1 MADNTTTTDTPNA
14 ADNAPVGDEASLRE
28 RVAKL
33 EQQNGDF
40 LRHLAEFQNRNN
52 EMLQVMRRKD
62 QEVEG
67 RIKYAHEKLAADLLT
82 ALDNLDRAL
91 DAARKAGDKSP
102 LTVGVAATQAQILEV
117 LKRHG
122 ITPIEALGQP
132 FDPNRHQA
140 IQSRPAEKGQ
150 AANTVS
156 QVVQQGFMIH
166 DRVLRPAAVIVAQ

>member
-1 MADNTTTTDTPNA
+1 MAENSTTTDTPNA
-14 ADNAPVGDEASLRE
+14 ADNVPADEASLRE
-28 RVAKL
+28 RVVKL
-33 EQQNGDF
+33 EQQNDEF

-62 QEVEG
+62 QELEG
-67 RIKYAHEKLAADLLT
+67 RLKYAHEKLAADLLT
-82 ALDNLDRAL
+82 ALDNLDRAV

-102 LTVGVAATQAQILEV
+102 LTAGVAATQAQILEV

-122 ITPIEALGQP
+122 ITPIEALVQP

-150 AANTVS
+150 AANTVA

>member
-1 MADNTTTTDTPNA
+1 MAEDTTTTDSPNA
-14 ADNAPVGDEASLRE
+14 ADAPPAGDPALRE

-33 EQQNGDF
+33 EQQNDEF

-62 QEVEG
+62 QELEG
-67 RIKYAHEKLAADLLT
+67 RLKFAHEKLALDLLT
-82 ALDNLDRAL
+82 ALDNLDRAV
-91 DAARKAGDKSP
+91 DAAKKAGDKSP
-102 LTVGVAATQAQILEV
+102 LAVGVAATQAQILEV
-117 LKRHG
+117 LRRHG
-122 ITPIEALGQP
+122 VTPIDAEGQP

-140 IQSRPAEKGQ
+140 IQTRPAGEGYPP
-150 AANTVS
+150 NTVA